1 VSAPKSVQRDER
13 TVAVENASYKWACI
27 FVTYAL
33 LIDGVYRGVVRNE
46 AAWDLLALAIVPGIV
61 CTIYQA
67 RQKTVAGWIAVFMV
81 CCAVACAAFIAAM
94 YQFHL
99 LH

>member
-1 VSAPKSVQRDER
+1 MSTQQRVVQDQR
-13 TVAVENASYKWACI
+13 TVAVENASFRWALN
-27 FVTYAL
+27 FVTFAL
-33 LIDGVYRGVVRNE
+33 LIDGVCRGLFRNE
-46 AAWDLLALAIVPGIV
+46 AAWDLLALAIVPGII

-67 RQKTVAGWIAVFMV
+67 RQKTVSGWVAVFMV
-81 CCAVACAAFIAAM
+81 CCAVVVAAFIAAM

>member
-1 VSAPKSVQRDER
+1 VNTGQRVVRDER
-13 TVAVENASYKWACI
+13 IVAVENASYKWAGI

-33 LIDGVYRGVVRNE
+33 LVDGFCRGLFRNE
-46 AAWDLLALAIVPGIV
+46 AAWDLLALAIVPGII

-67 RQKTVAGWIAVFMV
+67 RHKTAQGWLAVFMV
-81 CCAVACAAFIAAM
+81 CFACVVAAFIAAM

>member
-1 VSAPKSVQRDER
+1 MSAHQSVQRDER
-13 TVAVENASYKWACI
+13 TVAVENASYRWACA
-27 FVTYAL
+27 FVTFAL
-33 LIDGVYRGVVRNE
+33 LIDGAYRGLVHNE

-67 RQKTVAGWIAVFMV
+67 RQKTLASWIAVLFV
-81 CCAVACAAFIAAM
+81 CFAVIVAAFIAAM